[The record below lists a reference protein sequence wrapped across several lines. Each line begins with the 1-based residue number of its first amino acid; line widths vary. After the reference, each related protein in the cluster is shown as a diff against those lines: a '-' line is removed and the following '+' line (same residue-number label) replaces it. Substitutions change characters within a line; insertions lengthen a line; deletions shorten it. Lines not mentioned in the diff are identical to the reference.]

1 MEFKVFC
8 PPSAAFFLI
17 GINRIRLEF
26 KVYREDNLRG
36 TLHRINRIRL
46 EFKATTSDKRSKTEY
61 SINRI
66 RLEFKGGDAKD
77 IWLAVRDLIESDWNL
92 KYLAVGDNLS
102 LKDVLIESDW
112 NLKSDRY
119 SFRLYRPGINR
130 IRLEFK
136 DAYLKTLPIF
146 EGVLIESYWNLKDIS
161 PDSSPRLHGVL
172 IESDWNL
179 RII

>member
-8 PPSAAFFLI
+8 PPYAAFFLI

-46 EFKATTSDKRSKTEY
+46 EFK
-61 SINRI
+61 
-66 RLEFKGGDAKD
+66 GGDAKD
-77 IWLAVRDLIESDWNL
+77 IWLAVRVLIESDWNL